1 MCIHVAFP
9 FIFNKENKTVHLS
22 RAMFALELGG
32 EELERLRGYNIVP
45 ALDPAFIKRGRAFFY
60 TLNTV
65 FGYRGASEIGV
76 KSRCYSIKLLFYFQQ
91 ENKTRTSRGC
101 LFGLELRAAMS

>member
-32 EELERLRGYNIVP
+32 EELDRWRGYNIGNIVP

-60 TLNTV
+60 TLNRRISDTC
-65 FGYRGASEIGV
+65 GHQNSE
-76 KSRCYSIKLLFYFQQ
+76 
-91 ENKTRTSRGC
+91 
-101 LFGLELRAAMS
+101 